1 MLLHKTGFP
10 VTWASDTQIIVKQ
23 FVDGVDH

>member
-1 MLLHKTGFP
+1 MLHHKIGFP

-23 FVDGVDH
+23 LVDEVDH